1 MTVKELKEFIK
12 DLPDDTLVT
21 IADPTYKSA
30 DPYCEVELDS
40 VDPVELQE
48 DDVSVEQIRL
58 WINKPTALVFG
69 LQKLD
74 TVWIKE

>member
-21 IADPTYKSA
+21 IADPIYKSA

-74 TVWIKE
+74 KVWVKE